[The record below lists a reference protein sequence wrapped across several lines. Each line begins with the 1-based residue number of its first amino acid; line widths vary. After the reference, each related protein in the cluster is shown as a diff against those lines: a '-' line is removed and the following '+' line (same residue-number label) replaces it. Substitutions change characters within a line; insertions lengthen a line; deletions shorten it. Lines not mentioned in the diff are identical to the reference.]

1 MKCVMSVDTG
11 LASTSINAIGVL
23 RGSSDDDE
31 SIMIVGVAGSLDTTV
46 KGAAGNAALVD
57 GGECAGPY
65 DPGPRLCTLVDR
77 ALVDALLGRDIF
89 SQGFKGKQSKQWLRG
104 YTELITS
111 QKP

>member
-1 MKCVMSVDTG
+1 MKCIIAVDGG
-11 LASTSINAIGVL
+11 LASTSISAIL
-23 RGSSDDDE
+23 RGSSDEEDE
-31 SIMIVGVAGSLDTTV
+31 SIVIVGALGSLATTV
-46 KGAAGNAALVD
+46 NGAPVTAVRVD
-57 GGECAGPY
+57 GGVCAGPY

-104 YTELITS
+104 YTELITR